1 MAQNINLYEAPR
13 RKAGSPVTPR
23 GVAAASAL
31 LVAGLAC
38 VHWIDLQRSATL
50 NDKLVRMRADRERL
64 ERQLTQLPTQ
74 ESHNAR
80 LQQDEQ
86 DVTALEQIAARLS
99 AGALGSS
106 GSFTEHLRALS
117 RATTEGVWLTGI
129 RIDNAGN
136 RLSLEGRALDS
147 ARVPQL
153 FTALRSEKLFEGM
166 QFGALELKALG
177 EAAPAASS
185 NAGANL
191 PKQQPQLVQFR
202 IRTPEPVQAVAATAA
217 PAAAPSSAPSTAP
230 SNAPAAAAS
239 AGSGALLAAPAQG
252 AAR

>member
-13 RKAGSPVTPR
+13 RKAGAPVTPR
-23 GVAAASAL
+23 GLAAASAL

-38 VHWIDLQRSATL
+38 VHWVELQRSANL

-64 ERQLTQLPTQ
+64 ERQLTQLPTP
-74 ESHNAR
+74 ESSNAR

-86 DVTALEQIAARLS
+86 DVAALEQIAARLS

-129 RIDNAGN
+129 RIDNAN
-136 RLSLEGRALDS
+136 ARLSLEGRALDA

-153 FTALRSEKLFEGM
+153 FTALRGEKLFEGM
-166 QFGALELKALG
+166 TFGALEVKALG
-177 EAAPAASS
+177 DATPGATSAAPV
-185 NAGANL
+185 
-191 PKQQPQLVQFR
+191 PKGQPQLVQFR
-202 IRTPEPVQAVAATAA
+202 IRTPEPQQAATT
-217 PAAAPSSAPSTAP
+217 AAAPPTAP
-230 SNAPAAAAS
+230 GATPAAAAG
-239 AGSGALLAAPAQG
+239 AGSSALLAAPAQG
-252 AAR
+252 APR